1 VDSKYGPKSLIGAR
15 IFRDEHEALR
25 RSACHGQ
32 AAEWWNAM
40 QQHRLWYQAATNVS
54 NTMAASFQAV
64 PKTDHMEE
72 CPSMDAAIQ
81 ESFETITI
89 KQDPEDSK
97 NIGSIYWD
105 DWWCG
110 VDVGIL
116 YMNNRP
122 VGKP

>member
-1 VDSKYGPKSLIGAR
+1 MVECD
-15 IFRDEHEALR
+15 
-25 RSACHGQ
+25 
-32 AAEWWNAM
+32 
-40 QQHRLWYQAATNVS
+40 AATSVVVPSRDQCVEHHGRFLSSSSQDRPHGGVS
-54 NTMAASFQAV
+54 E
-64 PKTDHMEE
+64 HGRG
-72 CPSMDAAIQ
+72 IQ